1 MELKE
6 YQTMALEAFER
17 WLSALDKYKKES
29 LEDIDYYSKKGRSI
43 PEYVL
48 NYPKSAWKHLA
59 EFGGV
64 AKSSREYVSRFN
76 SVNRPIP
83 HVCFKV
89 PTGGGKTLLAVSA
102 LERLNQQNGLTL
114 WITPTSAIYKQT
126 KAALWNREHPY
137 RQTLERASGGRVKL
151 LEKDVPFTK
160 EDVANYFCVMLLM
173 LPAANREKSKD
184 FLRMFRDSG
193 RYSSLFPDSDEDH
206 KMAQLLTNYPDL
218 ERVSE
223 DGSIKNS
230 LFNVL
235 KMLRPIVVLDEAH
248 KAYGASTKNLKEE
261 FVRSVNRLN
270 PRLVIEL
277 SATPNPGISNLL
289 VDITGVELKN
299 EEMIKLPVQVTSF
312 TNTDWRFT
320 LSQAYQELEQ
330 LAMEA
335 QSLQQNEGRYIRPI
349 AVVRVERTGK
359 DQRDGERVHA
369 EDVRECLV
377 QQLGVSDNAIRVKS
391 ATKDELGSENLL
403 SEFSQVRWI
412 ITKAALMEGW
422 DCPFAYLL
430 VMLDNTTAERAI
442 TQLMGRVMRQPY
454 AQRTKRARLDQC
466 YVYCWNTEVGTAVSQ
481 VKKGLEKEGLTGL
494 SEHVIGDPQG
504 ARRVILTRTRFK
516 GKEIY
521 LPLVLHQDGD
531 GYVELDYQRH
541 ILSCIDWANL
551 TEPNTLK
558 GLQGTKTQ
566 KQIASV
572 DVGSIQTIFHDSQ
585 ELVVDKSIK
594 LSWFA
599 RRLTDIIPN
608 SWQASRISQR
618 LVGQL
623 RKAGLTDE
631 KIYDLRSYL
640 IDKLRKHLT
649 AQIEKQAEKVFSNK
663 MLNGLIRFDLQVGQ
677 PNFQIVDQIEVLI
690 PENCS
695 LLAKPDGNPVQM
707 SLFGPIYTQH
717 FDTDLERNFALYL
730 DEQKALQWWYKIAVR
745 QQGNYYLRGWKQE
758 RIWPDFIAMSDGYGD
773 KFRLFIFETKGEH
786 LRDNPDTAYK
796 KRVLDSLQNAFNCGT
811 MTMHDGPAKGTFN
824 FVFNEMEFPEVLT
837 SLSDTDLRD

>member
-1 MELKE
+1 MMELKE
-6 YQTMALEAFER
+6 YQTATLEAFEH
-17 WLSALDKYKKES
+17 WLSALDRYKKES
-29 LEDIDYYSKKGRSI
+29 LEDIDYYTIKGRSI
-43 PEYVL
+43 PDYVL
-48 NYPKSAWKHLA
+48 NYPQSAWNHLA
-59 EFGGV
+59 QFGGV
-64 AKSSREYVSRFN
+64 AESSREYISRFD
-76 SVNRPIP
+76 SANRPIP

-89 PTGGGKTLLAVSA
+89 PTGGGKTLLAVSS

-137 RQTLERASGGRVKL
+137 RQILERTSGGRVKL

-160 EDVANYFCVMLLM
+160 ADVANYLCVMLLM
-173 LPAANREKSKD
+173 LPATNREKSKD

-193 RYSSLFPDSDEDH
+193 RYSSLFPDSDDER
-206 KMAQLLTNYPDL
+206 KLAQLLTDYPDL
-218 ERVSE
+218 ECVSE
-223 DGSIKNS
+223 DGPIKNS
-230 LFNVL
+230 LFNVF

-248 KAYGASTKNLKEE
+248 KAYGASTENNNKE

-320 LSQAYQELEQ
+320 LSQAYHELEQ

-359 DQRDGERVHA
+359 KQRDGERVHA
-369 EDVRECLV
+369 EDVREYLV

-466 YVYCWNTEVGTAVSQ
+466 YVYCCNTEVGTAVSQ

-551 TEPNTLK
+551 TEPDT
-558 GLQGTKTQ
+558 
-566 KQIASV
+566 
-572 DVGSIQTIFHDSQ
+572 
-585 ELVVDKSIK
+585 
-594 LSWFA
+594 
-599 RRLTDIIPN
+599 PN
-608 SWQASRISQR
+608 P
-618 LVGQL
+618 QL
-623 RKAGLTDE
+623 E
-631 KIYDLRSYL
+631 I
-640 IDKLRKHLT
+640 
-649 AQIEKQAEKVFSNK
+649 
-663 MLNGLIRFDLQVGQ
+663 
-677 PNFQIVDQIEVLI
+677 
-690 PENCS
+690 
-695 LLAKPDGNPVQM
+695 
-707 SLFGPIYTQH
+707 
-717 FDTDLERNFALYL
+717 
-730 DEQKALQWWYKIAVR
+730 
-745 QQGNYYLRGWKQE
+745 
-758 RIWPDFIAMSDGYGD
+758 
-773 KFRLFIFETKGEH
+773 
-786 LRDNPDTAYK
+786 
-796 KRVLDSLQNAFNCGT
+796 
-811 MTMHDGPAKGTFN
+811 
-824 FVFNEMEFPEVLT
+824 
-837 SLSDTDLRD
+837 